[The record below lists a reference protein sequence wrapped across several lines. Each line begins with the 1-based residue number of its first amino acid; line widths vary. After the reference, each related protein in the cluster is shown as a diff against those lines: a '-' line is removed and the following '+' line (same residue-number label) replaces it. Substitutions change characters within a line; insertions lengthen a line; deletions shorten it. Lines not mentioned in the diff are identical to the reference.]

1 MEYQLSFNGIFS
13 LNLFMNES
21 QNLDNPIKFK
31 PDYVW
36 PEKGTERNC
45 PRCETPLQ
53 LNENRRDYYGKP
65 WWCGPCQ
72 WQFSED
78 DFS

>member
-1 MEYQLSFNGIFS
+1 
-13 LNLFMNES
+13 MNDS
-21 QNLDNPIKFK
+21 VNLDNPIKFK

-36 PEKGTERNC
+36 PEKNTERNC
-45 PRCETPLQ
+45 PKCDTSLQ
-53 LNENRRDYYGKP
+53 LNENRKDYYGKP

-78 DFS
+78 DFSE